1 MRLFDTHAHFTD
13 DADVDGLLGRAREA
27 GVVRVLAVGG
37 SRELN
42 RNALRTPCPVAL
54 GWDRDQTDA
63 GDAEFAELDRLIADN
78 RPRVAAV
85 GEIGLDFH
93 YRPET
98 ASRQKAL
105 LARQL
110 AFADARALPVVIHT
124 READEATLEVLDAVP
139 WSHASRLR
147 GVIHSYTGGPDFVRR
162 LLDRGFMIS
171 FSGIVTFRSADLVRA
186 SARFVPED
194 RILVETDTPF
204 LAPVPLRG
212 RPCEP
217 AFVAHTA
224 KCIAA
229 ERQVDFEAFA
239 ERTFANAESLFGTAP

>member
-1 MRLFDTHAHFTD
+1 MRLFDTHAHFSD
-13 DADVDGLLGRAREA
+13 DSDVEGLLGRAAAA

-42 RNALRTPCPVAL
+42 RNALRTPCAVAL
-54 GWDRDQTDA
+54 GWDRDEIAA
-63 GDAEFAELDRLIADN
+63 GDSEFAELGRLIDDHA
-78 RPRVAAV
+78 PRVAAV

-98 ASRQKAL
+98 AAAQKAL
-105 LARQL
+105 FARQL
-110 AFADARALPVVIHT
+110 AFADARGLPVVIHT
-124 READEATLEVLDAVP
+124 READAATLEMLDAVP
-139 WSHASRLR
+139 WSHSDRLR
-147 GVIHSYTGGPDFVRR
+147 GVIHSYTGGPDFARE
-162 LLDRGFMIS
+162 LLDRGFFIS

-186 SARFVPED
+186 SARFVPDD

-217 AFVAHTA
+217 AFTVHTA
-224 KCIAA
+224 KCVAA
-229 ERQVDFEAFA
+229 ERKADFETFA
-239 ERTFANAESLFGTAP
+239 ELTFANAERLFGTAP